1 MNEYK
6 MYDGE
11 EIFTDFSIE
20 NEKILDSKK
29 TKKDRLPSWA
39 VSLIITVPLCI
50 LTVVVCFAMTLGTH
64 IFGEKAKVQKVPGNT
79 SRGSITIT
87 PSEMDSDK
95 AKNALMSVVS
105 VQNAGEY
112 GGFFGQ
118 SLSLG
123 EGTGV
128 IIREDGYILTS
139 SAVVENVGNITVKL
153 QDGNSYQAEV
163 CNVDSVNNAAVL
175 KIDASGLVPAVIGDS
190 SAVNIG
196 DSVIAIGN
204 ELNENLSSPVV
215 SGTICG
221 INNGVQLQNGQ
232 KVNILQIDASTVA
245 QSVGGLI
252 LNKDG
257 ALIGIA
263 TAMISNPS
271 SEIGIATPIND
282 LKSLLS
288 NFVSTDGGNY
298 NNLSIGITGTDASYG
313 VSVEKIAQGSPAE
326 KAGIKTGDLI
336 VKADG
341 EAVSSI
347 NDINNIKNRHKKGDT
362 MTFSIY
368 RDGEL
373 MEISVVLE

>member
-6 MYDGE
+6 KYDGE
-11 EIFTDFSIE
+11 ELFTKFPIE
-20 NEKILDSKK
+20 TGNFNDAQKNKK
-29 TKKDRLPSWA
+29 GGLPAWA
-39 VSLIITVPLCI
+39 LSLIITVPICI
-50 LTVVVCFAMTLGTH
+50 LTIAICFAMNLGSH
-64 IFGEKAKVQKVPGNT
+64 VIGAKAKVQKTAGDVPK
-79 SRGSITIT
+79 GSITLT
-87 PSEMDSDK
+87 PSAMDSDK
-95 AKNALMSVVS
+95 AKNALLSVVS
-105 VQNAGEY
+105 VKNAGEY

-139 SAVVENVGNITVKL
+139 AAVVENVGNVTVEL

-175 KIDASGLVPAVIGDS
+175 KIDAAGLTPAVIGDS

-196 DSVIAIGN
+196 DSVIAVGN
-204 ELNENLSSPVV
+204 EINENLSNPIVA
-215 SGTICG
+215 GTVCG

-232 KVNILQIDASTVA
+232 KINILQVDAATIA
-245 QSVGGLI
+245 GSVGGLVF
-252 LNKDG
+252 NKDG

-271 SEIGIATPIND
+271 SEIGIVTPIDD

-313 VSVEKIAQGSPAE
+313 VSIEKIAEGSPAE
-326 KAGIKTGDLI
+326 KAGLKTGDLI

-341 EAVSSI
+341 EAVASI

-368 RDGEL
+368 RDGEVT
-373 MEISVVLE
+373 EINVVLE